1 MSIDLQVLLEFAA
14 PHTGTSDALLLA
26 RSRSRWLLVVLVRG
40 LLLER
45 LVPELQRSC
54 TRGLILEQVAR
65 VPPAPWADSGPSH
78 PAPGQAGPRFCNASG
93 AALLLLA
100 AEVFWLTSNL
110 RSLPWRWSSMNGS
123 HKPKTSM
130 HTVAVV
136 FHHGSHKPKHP
147 KFSALPQ
154 LQPRELRCHVRIPGS
169 WREPE
174 SCSFMIIIIVIL
186 MMSKRIAHMRVSISC
201 SAPTLLDACW

>member
-1 MSIDLQVLLEFAA
+1 MSLDLQVLLEFAA

-78 PAPGQAGPRFCNASG
+78 PAPGQAGPRFCNAGG

-100 AEVFWLTSNL
+100 AASWNDGGGALLVVVPGVRLEQHVDLRGILHGDGLPASQSPWL
-110 RSLPWRWSSMNGS
+110 SS
-123 HKPKTSM
+123 H
-130 HTVAVV
+130 A
-136 FHHGSHKPKHP
+136 
-147 KFSALPQ
+147 
-154 LQPRELRCHVRIPGS
+154 LRCHVGDRGAD
-169 WREPE
+169 R
-174 SCSFMIIIIVIL
+174 FLYLHHV
-186 MMSKRIAHMRVSISC
+186 R
-201 SAPTLLDACW
+201 